1 MTWEGASMTQKRAT
15 TSVKVRRVAAALRR
29 WREDADLQ
37 LREAAARAGVDFTR
51 LSRLERGVYRVPAE
65 DVRRLAAAYEVGDDE
80 AVDAVAAAAA
90 IPPGTGWWAP
100 YAGLV
105 GQSYLDYTELE
116 ADAVQIRMFHP
127 VIVPGLLQA
136 PGYARALL
144 ARSVKDVGSDRME
157 LLVALRMGRQQVLT
171 RTAPPAT
178 LHAVVPE
185 SALHAEIGDGPL
197 VMRDQVRHLLELSE
211 RKNVVVQ
218 VLPLSAHPALAA
230 NGAYTL
236 LSFGHPWLPVIS
248 VDTPTGGSHSEDPA
262 EVAFLQAAFE
272 ESADE
277 ALPADESRDLLK
289 HHIERLNA

>member
-1 MTWEGASMTQKRAT
+1 MTWEGAFMTQKRAT
-15 TSVKVRRVAAALRR
+15 TTVKVRRVAAALRR

-37 LREAAARAGVDFTR
+37 LREAAGQAGVDFTR

-65 DVRRLAAAYEVGDDE
+65 DVRRLATAYGVTDEKAVE
-80 AVDAVAAAAA
+80 AVASAAA

-100 YAGLV
+100 YSGLV

-116 ADAVQIRMFHP
+116 ADAVEIRMLHP

-144 ARSVKDVGSDRME
+144 ARSVKDVGPDRME

-171 RTAPPAT
+171 RTTPPAT
-178 LHAVVPE
+178 LHALVPE
-185 SALHAEIGDGPL
+185 SALHAEVGDGPL
-197 VMRDQVRHLLELSE
+197 VMRDQVRHLLELSA
-211 RKNVVVQ
+211 RTNVVVQ

-230 NGAYTL
+230 NGAYTIL
-236 LSFGHPWLPVIS
+236 DFGHPWLPVAS
-248 VDTPTGGSHSEDPA
+248 VDTPTGGSHSEDA
-262 EVAFLQAAFE
+262 GDVAFLRAAFE
-272 ESADE
+272 ETAE
-277 ALPADESRDLLK
+277 AALPADQSRDLLE